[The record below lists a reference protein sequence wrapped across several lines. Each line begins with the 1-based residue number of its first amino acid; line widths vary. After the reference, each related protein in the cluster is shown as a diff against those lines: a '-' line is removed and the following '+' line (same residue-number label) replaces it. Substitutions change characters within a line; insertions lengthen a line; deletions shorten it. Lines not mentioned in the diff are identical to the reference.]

1 MPQTLDLAALG
12 LDASDLLSKDQADA
26 EDRRRRQHDRTHL
39 RVDGHEVSVDVEH
52 LGSLADSVAASL
64 TEELL
69 TQSGKVTLA
78 KIPSARPSGS
88 QGGRGLAVARVP
100 RMSEE
105 QRTGLGLIGEVIA
118 RAWLER
124 HYGNVEWVSGYRNIV
139 LGDDVGS
146 DSRGYDF
153 VVQRGGSRRLYY
165 EVKALVSEAPE
176 VAEFELGETEVV
188 AAQRHR
194 DAYRILLVC
203 AVLDSTSRRILE
215 LPNPL
220 GARGAGRYTL
230 LGRGLRYRCAVVST

>member
-1 MPQTLDLAALG
+1 
-12 LDASDLLSKDQADA
+12 
-26 EDRRRRQHDRTHL
+26 
-39 RVDGHEVSVDVEH
+39 VEH
-52 LGSLADSVAASL
+52 LGSLADSVTASL

-69 TQSGKVTLA
+69 AQSGRVTLA
-78 KIPSARPSGS
+78 KLPSTRPRSGS
-88 QGGRGLAVARVP
+88 QSGSGLAVARMP

-105 QRTGLGLIGEVIA
+105 QRTCVGLIGEVIA

-124 HYGNVEWVSGYRNIV
+124 HYANVEWVSGYRNIV

-146 DSRGYDF
+146 DTRGYDF
-153 VVQRGGSRRLYY
+153 VVQRAGNRRWYY

-176 VAEFELGETEVV
+176 IAEFELGETEVV

-194 DAYRILLVC
+194 DTYRVLLVC
-203 AVLDSTSRRILE
+203 GVLDSASRRILE

-230 LGRGLRYRCAVVST
+230 LGRGLRYRCALVGA